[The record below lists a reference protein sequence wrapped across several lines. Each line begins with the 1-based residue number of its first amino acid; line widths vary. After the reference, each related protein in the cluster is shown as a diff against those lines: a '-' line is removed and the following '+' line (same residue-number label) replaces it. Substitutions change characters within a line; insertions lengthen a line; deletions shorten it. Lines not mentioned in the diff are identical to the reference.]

1 MNKFKF
7 LAFILLAAMTLGF
20 SACGSDDEPEKP
32 KQAAPVV
39 VSTSPENGSTTVE
52 PGAISV
58 TITYDKTI
66 TMTAGDISKIQAT
79 GATISNVRT
88 MSAALML
95 TATCAAEGQAV
106 TITIPA
112 GVIKN
117 TDGEA
122 AAAYSLSFTTKKTE
136 LPDPVAPDGHESA
149 AQAVLNMTPGW
160 NLGNTLE
167 SYGDWIGNHQEPYRY
182 ETAWGQPITD
192 AHLMQ
197 AFKEKGFKGIRV
209 PVTWYQHMDDQGN
222 VDEAWMNRVQEVV
235 DYVIN
240 QGMYCI
246 LNVHHDTGAHNAAW
260 VVASPTLQLD
270 RYAKLWTQIA
280 TRFKNYDHHLLFE
293 GYNEMLNTAQQWNQ
307 PSNLSD
313 LVYVNQHA
321 AKFVEAVRATGG
333 NNTYRNLVVSTYA
346 AAHGTAVLNGLTIP
360 TDPCGNQ
367 SHIAVEVHSYDP
379 WDWLHVYNMTWTS
392 ECREVLKSM
401 FRDLET
407 YFISKGYPVI
417 IGEYATNGA
426 GEITIDKNSTTA
438 QKAEAGKQAGDMNR
452 LCKKYGAASFYWMLL
467 VDGADRSEA
476 TFRWSMEQVAD
487 SIVNVYK

>member
-1 MNKFKF
+1 MNKSKF
-7 LAFILLAAMTLGF
+7 LAFILLAALTLGF
-20 SACGSDDEPEKP
+20 SACGSDEPDEPKL
-32 KQAAPVV
+32 AAPAV
-39 VSTSPENGSTTVE
+39 VSTSPEKGSTTVV

-66 TMTAGDISKIQAT
+66 AMTASDISKIQAT

-88 MSAALML
+88 MRTDLML
-95 TATCAAEGQAV
+95 TATCAEEGKAV

-117 TDGEA
+117 TDGVA
-122 AAAYSLSFTTKKTE
+122 AAAYTLTFTTKKIE

-160 NLGNTLE
+160 NLGNTLD
-167 SYGDWIGNHQEPYRY
+167 SYGAWIGDHQEPYKY

-197 AFKEKGFKGIRV
+197 AFKEKGFKGIRI

-260 VVASPTLQLD
+260 VVAQ
-270 RYAKLWTQIA
+270 
-280 TRFKNYDHHLLFE
+280 HLLFE
-293 GYNEMLNTAQQWNQ
+293 GYNEMLNAAQQWNQ

-313 LVYVNQHA
+313 LEYVNQHA

-333 NNTYRNLVVSTYA
+333 NNTYRNLIVSTYA
-346 AAHGTAVLNGLTIP
+346 AAHSIAVMNGLTIP

-379 WDWLHVYNMTWTS
+379 WDWLHVYNMTWTN
-392 ECREVLKSM
+392 ECREYLKSM

-407 YFISKGYPVI
+407 YFISKGYPII

-452 LCKKYGAASFYWMLL
+452 LCRQYGVASFYWMLL